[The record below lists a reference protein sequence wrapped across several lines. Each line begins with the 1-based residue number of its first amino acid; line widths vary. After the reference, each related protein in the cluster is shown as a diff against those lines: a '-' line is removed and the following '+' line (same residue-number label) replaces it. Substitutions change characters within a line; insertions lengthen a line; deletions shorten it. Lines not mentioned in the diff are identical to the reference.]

1 MKKYC
6 KDESGAVMLESA
18 LCICAALI
26 VIVMFMALGFL
37 VYQHSMMG
45 IVANQVAEEIAA
57 TSKLKNVA
65 DASTV
70 THTDVVGVRNYRGI
84 KMSDFT
90 KANTTKAKNLAQTRL
105 TATSMAKDN
114 GGFNVDVK
122 RVSDRMGRAHYEIVV
137 TNKYVT
143 LFGDTLST
151 LGFTSSTPFTATSYV
166 CETDALLHTDYCSTT
181 FSMCTIAQRQSGF
194 TKALQN
200 IVKLFHSIIVW

>member
-1 MKKYC
+1 MRFMKVQIMKKYC
-6 KDESGAVMLESA
+6 KDENGAVMLESA

-57 TSKLKNVA
+57 TSKLKNVS
-65 DASTV
+65 DASSV
-70 THTDVVGVRNYRGI
+70 THADVVGVRNFRALV
-84 KMSDFT
+84 MSDFT
-90 KANTTKAKNLAQTRL
+90 KANKTKAKNLAQTRL

-122 RVSDRMGRAHYEIVV
+122 RVSDTMGRAHYEIVV

-143 LFGDTLST
+143 LFGDALST
-151 LGFTSSTPFTATSYV
+151 LGFPPRFQPLHMFAKRMRSYIQI
-166 CETDALLHTDYCSTT
+166 
-181 FSMCTIAQRQSGF
+181 IAAQLIRYAQ
-194 TKALQN
+194 
-200 IVKLFHSIIVW
+200 

>member
-37 VYQHSMMG
+37 VYQHAMMG

-57 TSKLKNVA
+57 TSKLKNVS
-65 DASTV
+65 DASSV
-70 THTDVVGVRNYRGI
+70 THADVVGVRNFRALV
-84 KMSDFT
+84 MFDFT
-90 KANTTKAKNLAQTRL
+90 KANKTKAKNLAQTRL

-122 RVSDRMGRAHYEIVV
+122 RVSDTLGRAHYEIVV

-151 LGFTSSTPFTATSYV
+151 LGFTSSTPYSATSYV
-166 CETDALLHTDYCSTT
+166 CETDAILHTDVCSTT
-181 FSMCTIAQRQSGF
+181 YSMCTIGQKQSGF
-194 TKALQN
+194 TKTLQN
-200 IVKLFHSIIVW
+200 IFKFIHSLSS